1 MYSIGERIV
10 YPLHGAGV
18 IEAIEEKEVLGETGS
33 YYIMRLAYD
42 NIRVIFPVSSS
53 AADSVRDIISPQEA
67 DKVIKY
73 FEEFYEEVTTNW
85 NKRYR
90 SNVMHIKSG
99 NIYEVAQVVK
109 MLMLREKT
117 KGLSSGERKMFVN
130 AKQILISELVLSKNV
145 SQEYIENMLSE
156 IVDKLIEKEAAL

>member
-53 AADSVRDIISPQEA
+53 AADSVRDVISPQEA

-109 MLMLREKT
+109 MLMLRDKK

-145 SQEYIENMLSE
+145 SQEYIEDMLSE
-156 IVDKLIEKEAAL
+156 IVDKLIEKEMAL

>member
-18 IEAIEEKEVLGETGS
+18 FEAIEEKEVLGETGS

-99 NIYEVAQVVK
+99 NIYEVSQVVK

-145 SQEYIENMLSE
+145 SQEYIEDMLSE

>member
-42 NIRVIFPVSSS
+42 NIRVIFPVSSG

-99 NIYEVAQVVK
+99 NIYEVSQVVK

-145 SQEYIENMLSE
+145 SQEYIEDMLSE

>member
-99 NIYEVAQVVK
+99 NIYEVSQVVK

-145 SQEYIENMLSE
+145 SQEYIEDMLSE